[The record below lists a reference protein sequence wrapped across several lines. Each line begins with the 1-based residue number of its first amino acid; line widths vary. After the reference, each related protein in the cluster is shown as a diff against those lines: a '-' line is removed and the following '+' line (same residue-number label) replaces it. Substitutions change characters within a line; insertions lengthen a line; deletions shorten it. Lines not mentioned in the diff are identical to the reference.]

1 MDEERDP
8 ILQKL
13 FAESQH
19 ELDGEAFTASVMTR
33 SRFLRYQRLLPWLGG
48 ALALAV
54 SLLLLVPLQEFG
66 VLIALFVTD
75 ILTITLFDLGEGWL
89 ALVFSPVNNIAS
101 LIVLGVKALRMG
113 RKKIIGAS
121 YA

>member
-48 ALALAV
+48 ALALTV
-54 SLLLLVPLQEFG
+54 TLLLLVPLQEFG

-113 RKKIIGAS
+113 RKKIIGGS